1 MSRQL
6 MVGVCVLVTVCVLGV
21 GALSVYSL
29 QTFVVAAADDDIAR
43 SLSTF
48 EHSIADLIKHDESVS
63 SAGLLRFTGQGSDT
77 MIAIM
82 RDGRVVQSARFDND
96 GPATASAAALRT
108 LEAMRWTPEPQTVDF
123 GAMGKYRVG
132 SIETADGQR
141 LISAVSM
148 RGATQV
154 LTKKTLAVG
163 AITAVAALVA
173 AVGTVVLVRQA
184 LRPLR
189 RVAATAARAANIS
202 LAADH
207 QPMRARVP
215 RAATNPDNEV
225 GIVGEQL
232 NRLLANVDSA
242 LASRAE
248 SDRRM
253 RRFISDASHE
263 LRTPLATILGYAQLT
278 RQDGASLP
286 PTTEYALGRIES
298 ESRRM
303 SALVADM
310 LLLSR
315 LDEGHGLD
323 FEDVD
328 ITTVVR
334 DAVNDVAVTA
344 SDHRFVADLPDDE
357 LLVRADRA
365 SLHQIVVNLLNNARI
380 HTPAGVTVN
389 TELRSLGGAVELSV
403 TDNGPGVDPSVLA
416 DIFGRFVRANTA
428 RSREMESSGL
438 GLAIAEA
445 IAEAHGGCIGV
456 ESRAGF
462 TRFTVRLPALTGGMS
477 RSDAFA
483 PLV

>member
-1 MSRQL
+1 
-6 MVGVCVLVTVCVLGV
+6 MVGVSVLVTICVLGV

-29 QTFVVAAADDDIAR
+29 QTYVVAAADDDIAR

-48 EHSIADLIKHDESVS
+48 EHSIADLIDHDEPVS
-63 SAGLLRFTGQGSDT
+63 TTGLLSFTGQGSDT

-82 RDGRVVQSARFDND
+82 RGGRVVQSALFGDD
-96 GPATASAAALRT
+96 GPAPAPGSATST
-108 LEAMRWTPEPQTVDF
+108 LEAMRWTTAPQTVDF
-123 GAMGKYRVG
+123 GDMGKYRVG
-132 SIETADGQR
+132 SVETADGQR

-148 RGATQV
+148 RSATQV
-154 LTKKTLAVG
+154 LTKKTLAVVVL
-163 AITAVAALVA
+163 TAVAALVA
-173 AVGTVVLVRQA
+173 AVGTVVLVRQT

-189 RVAATAARAANIS
+189 RVAATAARAANVS
-202 LAADH
+202 LAGDH

-215 RAATNPDNEV
+215 RAATDPDNEI

-253 RRFISDASHE
+253 RQFISDASHE

-278 RQDGASLP
+278 RQDGPSLP

-315 LDEGHGLD
+315 LDEGHGLE
-323 FEDVD
+323 FADVD
-328 ITTVVR
+328 INAVVR
-334 DAVNDVAVTA
+334 DAINDVAVTA
-344 SDHRFVADLPDDE
+344 PDHHFVADLPDGE

-365 SLHQIVVNLLNNARI
+365 SLHQVVTNLLNNARI
-380 HTPAGVTVN
+380 HTPAGVTVT
-389 TELRSLGGAVELSV
+389 TELRSHGDTVELSV
-403 TDNGPGVDPSVLA
+403 TDNGPGVAPKVLA
-416 DIFGRFVRANTA
+416 DIFGRFVQANTA

-438 GLAIAEA
+438 GLAIVEA
-445 IAEAHGGCIGV
+445 ISEAHGGCIDV
-456 ESRAGF
+456 ESRRGF
-462 TRFTVRLPALTGGMS
+462 TRFTVRLPAL

>member
-6 MVGVCVLVTVCVLGV
+6 MVGVSALVTVCVMGV
-21 GALSVYSL
+21 GVLSIYSL
-29 QTFVVAAADDDIAR
+29 QTYVVAAADDDIAR

-48 EHSIADLIKHDESVS
+48 EHSIADLVEHDGSVGS
-63 SAGLLRFTGQGSDT
+63 GGLLRFTGQGSDT

-82 RDGRVVQSARFDND
+82 RDGRIVQSADFDDN
-96 GPATASAAALRT
+96 GPAPASESARRA
-108 LEAMRWTPEPQTVDF
+108 LEAVRWTPEPQTVDF

-132 SIETADGQR
+132 SVEGADGQR

-148 RGATQV
+148 RSATQV
-154 LTKKTLAVG
+154 LTRKTLAVG
-163 AITAVAALVA
+163 VLTALAALLA
-173 AVGTVVLVRQA
+173 AVGTVVLVRQT

-189 RVAATAARAANIS
+189 RVAATASRAANMS
-202 LAADH
+202 LAGDH
-207 QPMRARVP
+207 RPMRARVP
-215 RAATNPDNEV
+215 RAAADPDNEV

-248 SDRRM
+248 SDRRI

-278 RQDGASLP
+278 RQDGPSLP

-315 LDEGHGLD
+315 LDEGRGLD
-323 FEDVD
+323 FRDVD
-328 ITTVVR
+328 ITAVVR
-334 DAVNDVAVTA
+334 DAINDVAVA
-344 SDHRFVADLPDDE
+344 APEHRFVADLPDGE

-380 HTPAGVTVN
+380 HTPAGVTV
-389 TELRSLGGAVELSV
+389 TTTLRSSGGTVELSV
-403 TDNGPGVDPSVLA
+403 TDNGPGVDPTVLA
-416 DIFGRFVRANTA
+416 DMFGRFVRANTA
-428 RSREMESSGL
+428 RSREMGSSGL
-438 GLAIAEA
+438 GLAIVES
-445 IAEAHGGCIGV
+445 ISEAHGGCIDV
-456 ESRAGF
+456 ESREGF
-462 TRFTVRLPALTGGMS
+462 TRFTVRLPALTGETS
-477 RSDAFA
+477 EVKAAAYR
-483 PLV
+483 